1 MEEYFK
7 HGKSDLK
14 NRATLT
20 INCLLEK
27 AYHFFTFRM
36 NKRLH
41 PPTLQY
47 VLLRML
53 RTGKYMPSSQ
63 YIVRGK
69 INGGMEVNR
78 ANAVW
83 RVYCQPKATTQEDV
97 ATIFFDEE
105 LPHMCHARTPGQVH
119 SHLG

>member
-1 MEEYFK
+1 
-7 HGKSDLK
+7 
-14 NRATLT
+14 
-20 INCLLEK
+20 
-27 AYHFFTFRM
+27 
-36 NKRLH
+36 
-41 PPTLQY
+41 
-47 VLLRML
+47 
-53 RTGKYMPSSQ
+53 MPSSQ

-105 LPHMCHARTPGQVH
+105 LPHNWRYNIDKARPRMLTSHALCICRMPDHVTCRCMRHARTPGQVH
-119 SHLG
+119 GHLG